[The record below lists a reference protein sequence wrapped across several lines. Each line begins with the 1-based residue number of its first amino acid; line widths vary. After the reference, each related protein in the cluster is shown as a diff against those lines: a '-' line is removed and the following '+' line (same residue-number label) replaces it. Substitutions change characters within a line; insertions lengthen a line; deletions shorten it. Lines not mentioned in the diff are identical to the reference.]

1 MLIILSVL
9 ILSCNENKKEKKSFI
24 KVYEGL
30 IADKYPIT
38 MKLAS
43 NENKLNGNYFYNKSG
58 IYISIDGKIVNDSI
72 FIKGFDKLNNLID
85 VFEGNIKNGKIS
97 GTWSKPNGK
106 NQTTFSLIESSI
118 HFPKEKEKTKT
129 NKQASQ
135 QNKYDKDSYTKSDL
149 IGNWVT
155 PHFAARK
162 ITFKDNNTY
171 IYDEGNGIKFRGN
184 YSLLNGIVTIVFN
197 LKSYG
202 LKMILVMGGGNENT
216 SLTLKEK
223 RPHLGD
229 GENFVK
235 EWEE

>member
-97 GTWSKPNGK
+97 GTWSKPNGQ

-118 HFPKEKEKTKT
+118 HFPKEKKTKT
-129 NKQASQ
+129 NKQAYQ
-135 QNKYDKDSYTKSDL
+135 QNKYNKDSYTKSDL

-162 ITFKDNNTY
+162 ITFKDNNSF
-171 IYDEGNGIKFRGN
+171 IYYDGEGNTFKGN
-184 YSLLNGIVTIVFN
+184 YSLSKRIVALQLYIRLN
-197 LKSYG
+197 K
-202 LKMILVMGGGNENT
+202 ILVICGGNQNK
-216 SLTLKEK
+216 SLTLV
-223 RPHLGD
+223 GD
-229 GENFVK
+229 GESFVK

>member
-1 MLIILSVL
+1 MKKLFTLIILSVL

-43 NENKLNGNYFYNKSG
+43 NENKLSGNYFYNKSG

-72 FIKGFDKLNNLID
+72 FIKGFDKQNNLID

-97 GTWSKPNGK
+97 GTWSKPNGQ

-118 HFPKEKEKTKT
+118 HFPKEKEKTKI

-135 QNKYDKDSYTKSDL
+135 KNKYDKDSYTKSDL
-149 IGNWVT
+149 IGNWWT
-155 PHFAARK
+155 PHFAVRK
-162 ITFKDNNTY
+162 ITFKDDNSL
-171 IYDEGNGIKFRGN
+171 IYNDGEGRRWKGN
-184 YSLLNGIVTIVFN
+184 YSFSNGIVNIEFN
-197 LKSYG
+197 IIEFK
-202 LKMILVMGGGNENT
+202 KTLVMGGGNQNK
-216 SLTLKEK
+216 SLTLV
-223 RPHLGD
+223 GD